1 MTLEHLK
8 RLKEGFSDEI
18 PGKVLHGK
26 GDFKVRRNWWQGV
39 VGDLDRLKSKGQIPP
54 GLEGEVEDFLTHY
67 TSEDFHE
74 QPLTTGEDIT
84 RANSLIDRILGRNK
98 P

>member
-8 RLKEGFSDEI
+8 RLKEDFSDEI
-18 PGKVLHGK
+18 PGEVLHGN
-26 GDFKVRRNWWQGV
+26 GESKVRRNWWHGV
-39 VGDLDRLKSKGQIPP
+39 VGDLGYLKSKGQISSE
-54 GLEGEVEDFLTHY
+54 LEGEVQDFLNYY

-74 QPLTTGEDIT
+74 QSLTTGEDIT
-84 RANSLIDRILGRNK
+84 RANDLIDRILGRNK